1 MSAEICKH
9 QESRIA
15 LHLRKAKELG
25 RKLGLKRKE
34 QVECGLMTI
43 AAIDSTPEEEAEW
56 SQAFIKIL
64 FHTDDV
70 PVRCP
75 DCGHVAGGH
84 LVPDED
90 DPVLDA
96 FYSAGNKG

>member
-9 QESRIA
+9 QQSLIA
-15 LHLRKAKELG
+15 LHLRNAKELG
-25 RKLGLKRKE
+25 RKLLLKRKE

-43 AAIDSTPEEEAEW
+43 GAIDATPEEEAGW

-75 DCGHVAGGH
+75 ECGHIASGH

-96 FYSAGNKG
+96 LFSADNE